1 MYGCAKDNVSAEE
14 MPAGPNERD
23 LLGFPGVDAEHP
35 KVYLRRLWLPAENDR
50 TTYPKFY
57 DTDIIEMAKLAS
69 RVVNSL
75 ANNVKKLHEQ
85 LQDGAFLKAEANRI
99 LEVKGY
105 GRRIWGEDCGA
116 SSRLKS
122 NLGGTYPRWGA
133 LTASGEQV
141 RNDQE

>member
-1 MYGCAKDNVSAEE
+1 
-14 MPAGPNERD
+14 MPADPKECN
-23 LLGFPGVDAEHP
+23 LLGFPGVEAEHP

-50 TTYPKFY
+50 TAYPRFH

-75 ANNVKKLHEQ
+75 ASDVTKLNEE
-85 LQDGAFLKAEANRI
+85 LKGGAFLEAEAKWI
-99 LEVKGY
+99 LEDKGY

-116 SSRLKS
+116 NTRLKS

-133 LTASGEQV
+133 MTASSEHTE
-141 RNDQE
+141 NDQNM